1 MATQSKGSRRG
12 SPKPPPDHQ
21 RHVAHA
27 FGRVNAAALRSL
39 YRPQIEEEY
48 GVRAVP
54 VKSALA
60 LVTTSLVP
68 DFNRVVNL
76 GVFEPATAAQIDE
89 ILELYARAHVPFTV
103 QLSPIA
109 RPATVT
115 PWLEQRR
122 LRPSGEW
129 TVLSRDVA
137 PPREENVAFQ
147 MARIGRQDA
156 ATYARVYEAAFGI
169 PFRQGALAASA
180 IGEPGWHHYL
190 ASDEVRAIAAAAMF
204 VHEGTALFAGSG
216 TLASEGGRGAQT
228 ALIARRIR
236 DAAALGCDLVLVET
250 GEPIGDEPPPSL
262 RNILRAGFAV
272 AERQPCHVYDQGF
285 RQRLDVAGGRW
296 H

>member
-1 MATQSKGSRRG
+1 M
-12 SPKPPPDHQ
+12 
-21 RHVAHA
+21 
-27 FGRVNAAALRSL
+27 NAAALRSL

-60 LVTTSLVP
+60 LVTASLVP
-68 DFNRVVNL
+68 DFNRVLNL
-76 GVFEPATAAQIDE
+76 GVFEPASAAQIDE

-103 QLSPIA
+103 QVSPIA
-109 RPATVT
+109 RPTT
-115 PWLEQRR
+115 LTQWLEQRR

-129 TVLSRDVA
+129 VVLSRDVT
-137 PPREENVAFQ
+137 PLPEEPAALQ
-147 MARIGRQDA
+147 IARIGREDA

-190 ASDEVRAIAAAAMF
+190 ASDEVRAIASAAMF
-204 VHEGTALFAGSG
+204 VHEGTALLAGSG

-228 ALIARRIR
+228 SLIARRIR
-236 DAAALGCDLVLVET
+236 DAAGLGCQLVLVET
-250 GEPIGDEPPPSL
+250 GDPIGGNPPPSL
-262 RNILRAGFAV
+262 RNIFRAGFAV
-272 AERQPCHVYDQGF
+272 AERQPSYVYDQGF